1 MVQCSPRGPSG
12 SSFWLPGLTLMVSLT
27 TGCFSEQSFHLKSTD
42 AVRLTGELSATRST
56 RQWLAAAHPQL
67 AHLLPSK
74 AVAPLLT
81 DDLTDEDDAPIDVF
95 AHFGIRRES
104 LRSLFGNL
112 DGIRCTAQAA
122 GSGYHIDEPAPPW
135 PGFEDRWIPVRDDL
149 SLSGRLGLA
158 RQADGGTREAD
169 GIVILPGLFGD
180 NGIKRTRDLAVA
192 LREAGF
198 HVLALEP
205 RGHGQTERRFPNH
218 PFTFGVVESDELLV
232 VSDWLEALP
241 SVRRTGLVGFCW
253 TANIVLLTAW
263 FDGGAADDPII
274 TDALRPHLT
283 APSAKRRYKAGI
295 IAFSPVVRWEALVE
309 DLEQPRSHLGDPVYA
324 ALQDIV
330 ISRKRRKNHPETSGS
345 LRRLIEQEY
354 ERTGIGLPGGTR
366 DGYQALRWLE
376 HRGKPAG
383 DKLESVRTPV
393 LIVHGANDPL
403 APAQDVADL
412 IASVDNPRVA
422 ATILPGG
429 GHVGF
434 AAYAPEYYFSL
445 IVSFF
450 DPATGAAA
458 PVRRTARYDESR
470 STWITPRRTSTLY
483 R

>member
-1 MVQCSPRGPSG
+1 MVQRFQPETVLSIGIV
-12 SSFWLPGLTLMVSLT
+12 GLVASLT
-27 TGCFSEQSFHLKSTD
+27 AGCFSERSFRLEPADT
-42 AVRLTGELSATRST
+42 VRMTREPLPTRST
-56 RQWLAAAHPQL
+56 RDWLTAAHHQL
-67 AHLLPSK
+67 ADLLPRTD
-74 AVAPLLT
+74 AAPLLT
-81 DDLTDEDDAPIDVF
+81 EQMVTADGTAIDVF
-95 AHFGIRRES
+95 AHFGIRRKS
-104 LRSLFGNL
+104 LRTIFGNL

-122 GSGYHIDEPAPPW
+122 GSGYHIEEPAPPW

-149 SLSGRLGLA
+149 SLSGRHGLA
-158 RQADGGTREAD
+158 RQADGGTRQAD
-169 GIVILPGLFGD
+169 CIVILPGLFGD
-180 NGIKRTRDLAVA
+180 NGIKRTRDLAIA

-218 PFTFGVVESDELLV
+218 AFTFGVFESDELLV

-241 SVRRTGLVGFCW
+241 PVRRTGLVGFCW

-263 FDGGAADDPII
+263 FDGGAAADPII
-274 TDALRPHLT
+274 TDALRPLLA
-283 APSAKRRYKAGI
+283 APSVNRRYKAGI
-295 IAFSPVVRWEALVE
+295 IAFSPVVRWETLVE

-330 ISRKRRKNHPETSGS
+330 ISRKRRKNRPETSGS

-354 ERTGIGLPGGTR
+354 ERTGFDFPGGTR

-412 IASVDNPRVA
+412 IATIDNPRVA

-434 AAYAPEYYFSL
+434 AAYAREYYFSL

-450 DPATGAAA
+450 DAATGAAA
-458 PVRRTARYDESR
+458 PARRTVR
-470 STWITPRRTSTLY
+470 
-483 R
+483 